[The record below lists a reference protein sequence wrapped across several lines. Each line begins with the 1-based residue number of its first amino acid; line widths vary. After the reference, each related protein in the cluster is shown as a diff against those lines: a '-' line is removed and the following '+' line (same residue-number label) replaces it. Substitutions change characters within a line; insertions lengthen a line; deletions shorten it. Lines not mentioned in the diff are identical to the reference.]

1 MERAESAVQ
10 SAAEVRIVGP
20 PGEGK
25 HDSIRLIDAPLSN
38 FPLASAEVDDEV
50 SVDGKD
56 CGKSSS

>member
-1 MERAESAVQ
+1 VWQSAVQ

-38 FPLASAEVDDEV
+38 FPLANAEVDDEV

-56 CGKSSS
+56 TC